1 MSKSRVY
8 EIAKEL
14 NVDSKLIIEKLKA
27 MDVDVKNHM
36 SSITEAEA
44 AKVKQAF
51 QKPAPKQP
59 EKPKMEAKPEAVKE
73 QPKTDGA
80 AQAGAQN
87 RNNSYRENGKRD
99 MTQKSGQKPQNNQS
113 RPAGGENRE

>member
-59 EKPKMEAKPEAVKE
+59 EKPKMEAKPEAEPEVKQTEIFKDLANIDSQE
-73 QPKTDGA
+73 QIFDGINDT
-80 AQAGAQN
+80 GASFCWYSC
-87 RNNSYRENGKRD
+87 RILSHFAIV
-99 MTQKSGQKPQNNQS
+99 SL
-113 RPAGGENRE
+113 